1 MKSLFKIL
9 LISFFLFNVSYAGNA
24 YWWDKDSKNFVKTIT
39 PYNHYTC
46 SKGEKGCSPSDFGES
61 LHPWKPSPKFYENNE
76 IFVYKIDGKLYAG
89 ILNADP
95 SKVDYYTN
103 FAFMKECY
111 GSGPYSDYCIPGL
124 YEDYRILSSYSRNTV
139 YYNTKTYSIFRILDG
154 EKCSIY
160 ESDPNLKFLNCYVKD
175 DNSVLFEYLD
185 PCENGKIFN
194 SVTQQ
199 CEISCQENEVFNPKT
214 RQCEPKC
221 LGDMVKNPE
230 TGKCECPTGLYFD
243 PYTNTCQESKE
254 RPKWCPEPMIYKER
268 KAEFITEGYGTVKE
282 CLPNPNIN
290 ENECKQRG
298 MFYHMC
304 TDALSPSEMRT
315 CMTAP
320 MGCYANE
327 TVQRF
332 KAEKQLENDATFW
345 SGFMFPLPIN
355 AIKNGWNALSD
366 FMKGLFRS
374 SNPKTPNPNLL
385 EYRPQIVDMRATKN
399 GPEPIFDL
407 KPVKDNDIFTN
418 HIFKNTGKT
427 DLNKIKDIPKSVDKT
442 PQKIVDISPNLN
454 KFDFPND
461 GSVSKMQN
469 NQLVA
474 AKMKDLNKPIPTKEI
489 TMPNVNKEVKLD
501 YDFNSMLKDNP
512 TPNLPAVIKQ
522 TSKTGNKTNYKGVI
536 TTPDGSVINVEIIE
550 TDTNNGSKV
559 QEVNL
564 DYDYDTPTGKK
575 KFNTGYINTIDS
587 GGKVTNSI
595 NKPST
600 TTDPKTGKT
609 NLNNNNQTPA
619 PANDP
624 DLSSLENAINRTN
637 SKLDSIDNKLSNTNS
652 KLDNISNK
660 LDRTNS
666 KLDDINKNVSDIKAE
681 QKAQWEYKPNI
692 DTATSF
698 SALKTAMSNLDVSIN
713 DAFNF
718 LNGVK
723 DDINSLMND
732 FDNALDVFK
741 GGIDEPKVPNGIC
754 PFKISG
760 PAPGSGKTNIFEID
774 PCRLVSPYK
783 SILTI
788 FFTFWFS
795 FEIIMFSLKYLFKV
809 GGNS

>member
-1 MKSLFKIL
+1 MKPIFKFISIFFIL
-9 LISFFLFNVSYAGNA
+9 LNFNLFADCTPENKNDKYLTSSKRESVSSGNEAYTDQLCFNTYRHSNQSFIVVDLIEDYNAGNCGYAGGTYYDHINKA
-24 YWWDKDSKNFVKTIT
+24 Y
-39 PYNHYTC
+39 
-46 SKGEKGCSPSDFGES
+46 
-61 LHPWKPSPKFYENNE
+61 FYYDVN
-76 IFVYKIDGKLYAG
+76 
-89 ILNADP
+89 
-95 SKVDYYTN
+95 
-103 FAFMKECY
+103 
-111 GSGPYSDYCIPGL
+111 SG
-124 YEDYRILSSYSRNTV
+124 
-139 YYNTKTYSIFRILDG
+139 
-154 EKCSIY
+154 
-160 ESDPNLKFLNCYVKD
+160 NLKAYSVKEVD
-175 DNSVLFEYLD
+175 KCLTECPKGYIIDLESR
-185 PCENGKIFN
+185 
-194 SVTQQ
+194 Q
-199 CEISCQENEVFNPKT
+199 CIKECQENEVFNPETK
-214 RQCEPKC
+214 QCE
-221 LGDMVKNPE
+221 
-230 TGKCECPTGLYFD
+230 TCPNGFFFD
-243 PYTNTCQESKE
+243 PYTKTCQSKQE

-366 FMKGLFRS
+366 FMKGLFKS
-374 SNPKTPNPNLL
+374 PNPKTPNPNLL

-427 DLNKIKDIPKSVDKT
+427 DLNKIKDVPKSVDKT
-442 PQKIVDISPNLN
+442 PQKIVDISPNL
-454 KFDFPND
+454 KRFDFPND
-461 GSVSKMQN
+461 GSISKMQN

-474 AKMKDLNKPIPTKEI
+474 AKMKDLNKPISTKEI
-489 TMPNVNKEVKLD
+489 TMPNVNKEINLN
-501 YDFNSMLKDNP
+501 YDLNSMLKDNP
-512 TPNLPAVIKQ
+512 TKNLPMVIKQ
-522 TSKTGNKTNYKGVI
+522 TSKNGNKTNYKGVI
-536 TTPDGSVINVEIIE
+536 TTPDNIKIIE
-550 TDTNNGSKV
+550 TDVSNGSKV
-559 QEVNL
+559 QDIDL
-564 DYDYDTPTGKK
+564 SFDYDTPSGKK
-575 KFNTGYINTIDS
+575 KFNTGYIITIDNS
-587 GGKVTNSI
+587 GKVVNNI
-595 NKPST
+595 YKPST
-600 TTDPKTGKT
+600 VTDPSTGKT

-619 PANDP
+619 PSNNP

-637 SKLDSIDNKLSNTNS
+637 SKLDNIDNKLSNTNS

-760 PAPGSGKTNIFEID
+760 PAPGSGKTNVFEID

>member
-1 MKSLFKIL
+1 MKPIFKFISIFFIL
-9 LISFFLFNVSYAGNA
+9 LNFNLFADCTKFSNVGL
-24 YWWDKDSKNFVKTIT
+24 K
-39 PYNHYTC
+39 
-46 SKGEKGCSPSDFGES
+46 E
-61 LHPWKPSPKFYENNE
+61 E
-76 IFVYKIDGKLYAG
+76 IL
-89 ILNADP
+89 
-95 SKVDYYTN
+95 KVDYPELYKKYNLSGKDFIFIKDNEWFKAIYYSSSQGFDVMNTHLCGEN
-103 FAFMKECY
+103 DRSFDEDSFY
-111 GSGPYSDYCIPGL
+111 ISGPTMYYIVSFLGNLDSGGKPNPKYNAYS
-124 YEDYRILSSYSRNTV
+124 YEFYKIE
-139 YYNTKTYSIFRILDG
+139 SI
-154 EKCSIY
+154 S
-160 ESDPNLKFLNCYVKD
+160 N
-175 DNSVLFEYLD
+175 
-185 PCENGKIFN
+185 PCQK
-194 SVTQQ
+194 
-199 CEISCQENEVFNPKT
+199 NEVFNPETK
-214 RQCEPKC
+214 QCETC
-221 LGDMVKNPE
+221 PE
-230 TGKCECPTGLYFD
+230 GFFLD
-243 PYTNTCQESKE
+243 PYSKTCESKQE

-268 KAEFITEGYGTVKE
+268 QGNWKTDGHRTIKE
-282 CLPNPNIN
+282 CLPDPNIN
-290 ENECKQRG
+290 EDECKQRG
-298 MFYHMC
+298 MKYHGPC
-304 TDALSPSEMRT
+304 ADLYGVELNACLKYPT
-315 CMTAP
+315 
-320 MGCYANE
+320 GCYANE
-327 TVQRF
+327 TSKHFGAQ
-332 KAEKQLENDATFW
+332 EQLDNDLFSL
-345 SGFMFPLPIN
+345 SGFMFPLPID
-355 AIKNGWNALSD
+355 AIKNGWNALSN
-366 FMKGLFRS
+366 FMKSLFKS
-374 SNPKTPNPNLL
+374 PNPKTPNPNLL

-407 KPVKDNDIFTN
+407 RAVKDNDIFTN

-427 DLNKIKDIPKSVDKT
+427 DINKIKDIPTTVDKT
-442 PQKIVDISPNLN
+442 PQKIVDISPNFK

-474 AKMKDLNKPIPTKEI
+474 AKMKYLSKPIPTKEI
-489 TMPNVNKEVKLD
+489 TMPNVNKEISLN
-501 YDFNSMLKDNP
+501 YDLNSMLKDNP
-512 TPNLPAVIKQ
+512 TKNLPMVIKQ
-522 TSKTGNKTNYKGVI
+522 TSKNGNKTNYKGVI
-536 TTPDGSVINVEIIE
+536 TTPDNSVVNVKIIE
-550 TDTNNGSKV
+550 TDASNGSKV
-559 QEVNL
+559 QDIDL
-564 DYDYDTPTGKK
+564 SFDYDTPSGKK
-575 KFNTGYINTIDS
+575 KFNTGYVITIDNS
-587 GGKVTNSI
+587 GKVVNNI
-595 NKPST
+595 YKPST
-600 TTDPKTGKT
+600 VTDPSTGKT

-619 PANDP
+619 PTNNP

-741 GGIDEPKVPNGIC
+741 GGIDEPKIPNGIC